1 MPTLSLVHLFESV
14 LAVVD
19 DALGSA
25 AEAQKKTSNWEDV
38 DEKVERAIQALKAYE
53 KKYHP
58 KEIVAKRMLEAEAK
72 DKSSSTT
79 LDRLKEILRV
89 VREELSL

>member
-1 MPTLSLVHLFESV
+1 MLE
-14 LAVVD
+14 VVD

-38 DEKVERAIQALKAYE
+38 DKKVERAVEALKAYE
-53 KKYHP
+53 KKYHLD
-58 KEIVAKRMLEAEAK
+58 KIVAKRMVGAEAIQAK
-72 DKSSSTT
+72 DKSSSKT

-89 VREELSL
+89 VRDGLSL